1 MAKPLTKVVFIKLLR
16 EVKNFLNTHLHTKNK
31 HFIKMLNEL
40 ELIVIQ
46 SEQDIATWKS
56 YSAPLLE
63 KLKHIYQT
71 IPYVR
76 WFHAYGTGIALRD
89 DLEQIFQNILGI
101 QPEIGYFSTHLMPMR
116 DMDIAVGRYVKN
128 YI

>member
-1 MAKPLTKVVFIKLLR
+1 MAKPLTKVVYIKLLR

-31 HFIKMLNEL
+31 HFNKMLNEL

-56 YSAPLLE
+56 FSAPLLL
-63 KLKHIYQT
+63 KLKLIYQSAHHD
-71 IPYVR
+71 R
-76 WFHAYGTGIALRD
+76 WFHAYGKGIAIRD
-89 DLEQIFQNILGI
+89 ALEQIFQNILGI

-116 DMDIAVGRYVKN
+116 DMDIAVGQYVKN